1 MRARSK
7 REVFLHISS
16 RTIHNLLTNTSAL
29 KREIIRT
36 IASSLKHSQN
46 TMFASTRAT
55 VSSSS
60 SSLTFR
66 RSHQKQ
72 TQMRSSMFPQR
83 PHSRQKHNTT
93 TRALF
98 TGIVQGTATVT
109 TFTPI
114 QGDFARLTLAFPEN
128 ALENLTI
135 GASIAV
141 NGTCL
146 TVVEF
151 DVKKSTASFDM
162 IAETLRAT
170 NLGELKV
177 SDTVNYE
184 RSTKFGEEIGGH
196 VVSGHVHTTAEICA
210 QNETENNREVRFRL
224 RDREIVKYILPKGFV
239 AVDGCSLTVGEV
251 DEKEGTFNV
260 WLIPE
265 TIRATAFRVKNVGG
279 SVNIEIESST
289 RAIVDTIE
297 RYMERKEKEKT
308 G

>member
-1 MRARSK
+1 MWLYTQTYSHMRARSK
-7 REVFLHISS
+7 REQLFLHISS
-16 RTIHNLLTNTSAL
+16 RTIHNLLTNTSAF

-36 IASSLKHSQN
+36 IASSLRHAQN

-55 VSSSS
+55 VSSSSSS

-83 PHSRQKHNTT
+83 PDSFRQKHNTT

-151 DVKKSTASFDM
+151 DVKK
-162 IAETLRAT
+162 I
-170 NLGELKV
+170 
-177 SDTVNYE
+177 Y
-184 RSTKFGEEIGGH
+184 
-196 VVSGHVHTTAEICA
+196 
-210 QNETENNREVRFRL
+210 
-224 RDREIVKYILPKGFV
+224 
-239 AVDGCSLTVGEV
+239 GEV
-251 DEKEGTFNV
+251 
-260 WLIPE
+260 
-265 TIRATAFRVKNVGG
+265 
-279 SVNIEIESST
+279 ST
-289 RAIVDTIE
+289 
-297 RYMERKEKEKT
+297 
-308 G
+308 

>member
-1 MRARSK
+1 
-7 REVFLHISS
+7 
-16 RTIHNLLTNTSAL
+16 
-29 KREIIRT
+29 
-36 IASSLKHSQN
+36 
-46 TMFASTRAT
+46 
-55 VSSSS
+55 
-60 SSLTFR
+60 
-66 RSHQKQ
+66 
-72 TQMRSSMFPQR
+72 MFPQR

-196 VVSGHVHTTAEICA
+196 VVSGHVHTTAEISRKMRPRTIA
-210 QNETENNREVRFRL
+210 RSGFVSETERL
-224 RDREIVKYILPKGFV
+224 
-239 AVDGCSLTVGEV
+239 
-251 DEKEGTFNV
+251 
-260 WLIPE
+260 
-265 TIRATAFRVKNVGG
+265 
-279 SVNIEIESST
+279 
-289 RAIVDTIE
+289 
-297 RYMERKEKEKT
+297 
-308 G
+308 